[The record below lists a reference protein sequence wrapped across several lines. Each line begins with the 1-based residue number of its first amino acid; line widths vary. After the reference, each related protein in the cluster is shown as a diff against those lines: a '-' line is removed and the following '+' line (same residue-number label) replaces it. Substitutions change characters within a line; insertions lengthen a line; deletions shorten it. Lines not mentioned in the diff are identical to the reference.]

1 MRNILRILILGDP
14 ANDSNLITSTL
25 DQSDLTFQQLNVTA
39 LSDFDFSLKSFAPDV
54 VLAFCGDKNS
64 IGHQALLL
72 LQRTGYQLPFI
83 CISRPEFEEEA
94 LKMLSGGAAD
104 YLLEDRLRRLPGA
117 ILQAVAGPAS
127 TDQPKNFALLQEIPL
142 AIAILMGKQHTFT
155 FVNTFFQNIIGNKPI
170 INESLKTI
178 YEGTALAFLNE
189 KATLV
194 YETGTTYT
202 VKEISTTLSNG
213 PYFNFSIQALRDA
226 TGMIEGLL
234 LSGLEV
240 TEQVQ
245 YRKEKEQ
252 VSNEIEKLLDAVNE
266 GFYLKDIRNNRY
278 LKLSAG
284 CSRIYGYNLE
294 EFHENPNLWYDVI
307 HPEDRHIA
315 ERDGVLLEKGEQTNS
330 QYRIIGKD
338 KSIRW
343 IEIKAVPHFLNDEI
357 ETVDGVISD
366 ITQWK
371 ETEEQIKQA
380 EAVLSEAQKMAQM
393 GNWNFDLLKQELT
406 WSDGLKEIYWADE
419 TLIPENEYFD
429 SLIHPDDKLRVEYEV
444 DKLIRLGKNMKTSF
458 RIRNTEGE
466 VKILQG
472 ENRIEFDKEGITTR
486 LYGTLQDVTSIK
498 AAEDTLKKSEANL
511 RTLLDHTDAAY
522 ILVDQQLNIISYS
535 QMAKEIA
542 EFRGHYKELE
552 GNSIFDYFA
561 KNKRARLQKIIDDVI
576 NGKNMSYETNVI
588 EKDGSE
594 KWFAL
599 KWIGVNDNENQYW
612 GFILSMKDITE
623 QKNIAKAQNETTS
636 ELIRRNKDLEQFTY
650 VVSHNLRAPVANIMG
665 ISDLLSE
672 MESDPSSAAELM
684 LGLRTSIK
692 NLDTVIKDLNYVLT
706 VKKDAPD
713 RMKELV
719 EIQILVAEIKDSI
732 NNLIVSE
739 NMTFEYQLEEEKFYT
754 VRGYLYSIFYN
765 LILNSIKYR
774 KPDIYPRMII
784 KTYLTGKHLNIVFED
799 NGKGIDLKKHGSQLF
814 GLYKRF
820 DVAVEGKGMGLFMV
834 KTQVEDLGGTIQVT
848 SEPGKGS
855 IFHIL
860 LPIND
865 PPTALTLR

>member
-1 MRNILRILILGDP
+1 MRNILRILIFGDP
-14 ANDSNLITSTL
+14 ANDINLITSTL
-25 DQSDLTFQQLNVTA
+25 DHSELTYKQLNVTTIA
-39 LSDFDFSLKSFAPDV
+39 DFDFSLKNFAPHV
-54 VLAFCGDKNS
+54 VLAFCGGKNS
-64 IGHQALLL
+64 IGHQALYL
-72 LQRTGYQLPFI
+72 LQHIDSQLPFI
-83 CISRPEFEEEA
+83 CISKPEYEEEA
-94 LKMLSGGAAD
+94 LELLSAGASD
-104 YLLEDRLRRLPGA
+104 YLFEDRLRRLPKA
-117 ILQAVAGPAS
+117 ILQAINSPDLS
-127 TDQPKNFALLQEIPL
+127 HQSQKFSLLQEIPL
-142 AIAILMGKQHTFT
+142 AIAVLMGKQHIFT
-155 FVNTFFQNIIGNKPI
+155 FVNTYFQNNIGNKLI
-170 INESLKTI
+170 INQTLKDL
-178 YEGTALAFLNE
+178 YQGTELSFLQE
-189 KATLV
+189 KADQV
-194 YETGTTYT
+194 YETGKTYT
-202 VKEISTTLSNG
+202 VKEVSVTLSEG
-213 PYFNFSIQALRDA
+213 PYFNFTIQAIRDSE
-226 TGMIEGLL
+226 GIIEGLL

-240 TEQVQ
+240 TEQMQ

-252 VSNEIEKLLDAVNE
+252 VSYEIEKLLDAVNE

-284 CSRIYGYNLE
+284 CSRIYGYNLA
-294 EFHENPNLWYDVI
+294 EFHENPDLWYDVI

-315 ERDGVLLEKGEQTNS
+315 ERDGVLLGKGAQTNS

-343 IEIKAVPHFLNDEI
+343 IEIKAVPHFLNGEI
-357 ETVDGVISD
+357 HTVDGVISD

-380 EAVLSEAQKMAQM
+380 EAVLSEAQKMALI
-393 GNWNFDLLKQELT
+393 GNWNFDLVKQTLS

-419 TLIPENEYFD
+419 TLVPVNEYFD
-429 SLIHPDDKLRVEYEV
+429 QLIHPEDKLRVEYEV

-458 RIRNTEGE
+458 RIMNKEGE

-472 ENRIEFDKEGITTR
+472 ENRIEFNAEGVTTR
-486 LYGTLQDVTSIK
+486 LYGTLQDVTAIK
-498 AAEDTLKKSEANL
+498 ATEHTLKKSEANL

-542 EFRGHYKELE
+542 EFRGHYNELE

-576 NGKNMSYETNVI
+576 IGKNISYETNVI
-588 EKDGSE
+588 EKDGTE

-599 KWIGVNDNENQYW
+599 KWIGVNDDENQYW
-612 GFILSMKDITE
+612 GFILSIKDITE

-665 ISDLLSE
+665 LSDLLSD
-672 MESDPSSAAELM
+672 MDDPATATELM
-684 LGLRTSIK
+684 YGLRTSIK

-719 EIQILVAEIKDSI
+719 EIQTLVDEIKGSI

-739 NMTFEYQLEEEKFYT
+739 NMTFEYQLEEEKIYT

-774 KPDIYPRMII
+774 QPDISPRMIL
-784 KTYLTGKHLNIVFED
+784 KTYLTGKNLNIIFED
-799 NGKGIDLKKHGSQLF
+799 NGKGIDLKKYGSQLF

-820 DVAVEGKGMGLFMV
+820 DVDIEGKGMGLFMV
-834 KTQVEDLGGTIQVT
+834 KTQVEDLGGTIQVS

-865 PPTALTLR
+865 PPTILTLR

>member
-25 DQSDLTFQQLNVTA
+25 DQSNLTFQQLNVTA

-72 LQRTGYQLPFI
+72 LQRAGYQLPFI

-94 LKMLSGGAAD
+94 LEMLSAGAAD

-117 ILQAVAGPAS
+117 ILQALAGSAVA
-127 TDQPKNFALLQEIPL
+127 DQPQNFALLQEIPL

-155 FVNTFFQNIIGNKPI
+155 FVNTFFQNIIGNKLI
-170 INESLKTI
+170 INETLKTT

-194 YETGTTYT
+194 YETGTIYIL
-202 VKEISTTLSNG
+202 KEVSTTLFNG
-213 PYFNFSIQALRDA
+213 PYFNFSIQALRDSK
-226 TGMIEGLL
+226 GIIEGLL

-294 EFHENPNLWYDVI
+294 EFHENPNLWYEVI
-307 HPEDRHIA
+307 HSEDRHIA
-315 ERDGVLLEKGEQTNS
+315 ERDGILLEKGEQTNS

-419 TLIPENEYFD
+419 ILVPENEYFD

-542 EFRGHYKELE
+542 ELRGHYKELE

-561 KNKRARLQKIIDDVI
+561 KNKRTRLQKIIDDVI

-599 KWIGVNDNENQYW
+599 KWIGVNDNESQYW
-612 GFILSMKDITE
+612 GFILSIKDITE

-665 ISDLLSE
+665 LSDLLSE
-672 MESDPSSAAELM
+672 MESDPSSVAELM

-706 VKKDAPD
+706 VKKDASD
-713 RMKELV
+713 RLKELV
-719 EIQILVAEIKDSI
+719 EIQTLVAEIKGSI

-820 DVAVEGKGMGLFMV
+820 DVDVEGKGMGLFMV

>member
-1 MRNILRILILGDP
+1 MKNILRILILGDP
-14 ANDSNLITSTL
+14 ANDNSLIKNTL
-25 DQSDLTFQQLNVTA
+25 DQSEFKCQQLKTSD
-39 LSDFDFSLKSFAPDV
+39 LSDFNLTLKSFVPNV
-54 VLAFCGDKNS
+54 VLGFCDGEHS
-64 IGHQALLL
+64 IGHQALNR
-72 LQRTGYQLPFI
+72 LQELDHQAVFI
-83 CISRPEFEEEA
+83 CIIKPAFEEEA
-94 LKMLSGGAAD
+94 LKMLSYGAAD
-104 YLLEDRLRRLPGA
+104 YLFEDRLRRLPNA
-117 ILQAVAGPAS
+117 ISQALERC
-127 TDQPKNFALLQEIPL
+127 ALNDSFKKIAVLQEIPS
-142 AIAILMGKQHTFT
+142 AIAILKKPQHIFT
-155 FVNTFFQNIIGNKPI
+155 FVNTYFQNNIGNNLMIDKT
-170 INESLKTI
+170 LKEV
-178 YEGTALAFLNE
+178 YGGTDLAFLNE
-189 KATLV
+189 KADLV
-194 YETGTTYT
+194 YETGKTFII
-202 VKEISTTLSNG
+202 KEVSPSLSNG
-213 PYFNFSIQALRDA
+213 AYFNFTIQALRDSK
-226 TGMIEGLL
+226 GLINGLL
-234 LSGLEV
+234 LSGMEV

-252 VSNEIEKLLDAVNE
+252 VSHEIEKLLDAVNE
-266 GFYLKDIRNNRY
+266 GFYLKDIRQNRY
-278 LKLSAG
+278 MKLSAG

-294 EFHENPNLWYDVI
+294 EFHENPDLWYDVI

-315 ERDGVLLEKGEQTNS
+315 LRDGVLLEKGEQTKS

-338 KSIRW
+338 NSIRW
-343 IEIKAVPHFLNDEI
+343 IEIKAVPHFLDGGI
-357 ETVDGVISD
+357 HTVDGVISD

-371 ETEEQIKQA
+371 ETEKRIKQA
-380 EAVLSEAQKMAQM
+380 EAVLSEAQKMAQI
-393 GNWNFDLLKQELT
+393 GNWNFDLIKQELT

-419 TLIPENEYFD
+419 SLVPINEYFD
-429 SLIHPDDKLRVEYEV
+429 NLIHPEDKLRVAYEV

-458 RIRNTEGE
+458 RIKNAKGE

-472 ENRIEFDKEGITTR
+472 ENRIEFNKDGVTTR
-486 LYGTLQDVTSIK
+486 LYGTLQDVTAVK

-542 EFRGHYKELE
+542 EFRGHFKELE

-561 KNKRARLQKIIDDVI
+561 KNKRGRLQKIVDDVI
-576 NGKNMSYETNVI
+576 KGQNMSYETNVI

-594 KWFAL
+594 KWYAL
-599 KWIGVNDNENQYW
+599 KWIGVNDEDQQYW
-612 GFILSMKDITE
+612 GFILSIKDITE
-623 QKNIAKAQNETTS
+623 QKNIAKAQHAMTS

-665 ISDLLSE
+665 LSDLLSD
-672 MESDPSSAAELM
+672 MESDPSAVAELM
-684 LGLRTSIK
+684 RGLRTSIK

-706 VKKDAPD
+706 VKKDAPE

-719 EIQILVAEIKDSI
+719 ELQVLVEEIKDSI

-739 NMTFEYQLEEEKFYT
+739 NMTFEYQLEEEKIFT

-774 KPDIYPRMII
+774 QHHTSPRMII
-784 KTYLTGKHLNIVFED
+784 KTYLSGKHLNIVFED

-820 DVAVEGKGMGLFMV
+820 DVAVDGKGMGLFMV
-834 KTQVEDLGGTIQVT
+834 KTQVEDLGGTIQVE
-848 SEPGKGS
+848 SEPGKGT

-860 LPIND
+860 LPIHE
-865 PPTALTLR
+865 PPTALSLR

>member
-1 MRNILRILILGDP
+1 MRNILRILIFGDP
-14 ANDSNLITSTL
+14 ANDSNLITNIL
-25 DQSDLTFQQLNVTA
+25 DQSALPFQHQKTVK
-39 LSDFDFSLKSFAPDV
+39 LSDFQFTLKSFTPDI

-64 IGHQALLL
+64 TGHEAFRLWQESDR
-72 LQRTGYQLPFI
+72 QSVFI
-83 CISRPEFEEEA
+83 CISEPEFEEEA
-94 LKMLSGGAAD
+94 LKIVHSGAAD
-104 YLLEDRLRRLPGA
+104 YLLSDRLMRLPTA
-117 ILQAVAGPAS
+117 ILQATAGIAVPH
-127 TDQPKNFALLQEIPL
+127 QQENFDLLQEMPS
-142 AIAILMGKQHTFT
+142 AVAVLMGRQHIFK
-155 FVNTFFQNIIGNKPI
+155 FVNTFFQQKIGAQLILNK
-170 INESLKTI
+170 SLKEA
-178 YEGTALAFLNE
+178 YEHTELAFLNE
-189 KATLV
+189 EADLV
-194 YETGTTYT
+194 YETGHPYV
-202 VKEISTTLSNG
+202 VKEFTSTALKG
-213 PYFNFSIQALRDA
+213 AYFNFTIQALRDA
-226 TGMIEGLL
+226 KGTIEGLL

-252 VSNEIEKLLDAVNE
+252 VSHEIERLLDAVNE
-266 GFYLKDIRNNRY
+266 GFFLKDIRNNRY

-284 CSRIYGYNLE
+284 CSKIYGYSLA

-315 ERDGVLLEKGEQTNS
+315 ELDGPELVKGKQTKS
-330 QYRIIGKD
+330 QYRIIRKD

-343 IEIKAVPHFLNDEI
+343 IEIKAVPHHLNGEI
-357 ETVDGVISD
+357 YAVDGVVSD

-371 ETEEQIKQA
+371 QTEEKIKQA
-380 EAVLSEAQKMAQM
+380 ESVLSEAQKMAQI
-393 GNWNFDLLKQELT
+393 GNWNFDLTKQELT
-406 WSDGLKEIYWADE
+406 WSDALKEIYWGDE
-419 TLIPENEYFD
+419 SLVPVNEYFD
-429 SLIHPDDKLRVEYEV
+429 ALIHPEDKLRVEYEV

-458 RIRNTEGE
+458 RIRNPAGE

-472 ENRIEFDKEGITTR
+472 ENRIEFNKEGITTR

-522 ILVDQQLNIISYS
+522 ILVDQQLKIISYS

-552 GNSIFDYFA
+552 GNSILDYFA
-561 KNKRARLQKIIDDVI
+561 KNKRARLQKIVDDVI

-594 KWFAL
+594 KWYAL
-599 KWIGVNDNENQYW
+599 KWIAVNDDENQYW
-612 GFILSMKDITE
+612 GFILSIKDITD
-623 QKNIAKAQNETTS
+623 QKSIAKAQDNMTS

-650 VVSHNLRAPVANIMG
+650 VVSHNLRAPVANIIG

-672 MESDPSSAAELM
+672 VESDPASVRELM
-684 LGLRTSIK
+684 HGLRSSIK

-706 VKKDAPD
+706 VKKDAPE
-713 RMKELV
+713 RLKEQLS
-719 EIQILVAEIKDSI
+719 IQILVDEIKSSI

-739 NMTFEYQLEEEKFYT
+739 NMTFEYQLQESKIYT
-754 VRGYLYSIFYN
+754 VRSYLYSIFYN

-774 KPDIYPRMII
+774 QTKLSPRMII
-784 KTYLTGKHLNIVFED
+784 KTYLTGKHLNIIFED

-820 DVAVEGKGMGLFMV
+820 DVAVDGKGMGLFMV
-834 KTQVEDLGGTIQVT
+834 KTQVEDLGGTIQVF
-848 SEPGKGS
+848 SEPGKGTK
-855 IFHIL
+855 FHIL
-860 LPIND
+860 LPVND
-865 PPTALTLR
+865 PPTVLTLR